1 MEQKKPQCRITYAL
15 WSFSYPSGEPLLLSS
30 IQTDIY
36 LYGLRSH
43 SLVTLPSSA
52 KKAVLSLDYDWKGQ
66 KVFWVSLEMA
76 AIMWSSLDQK
86 MTGSLIKGSYNSNV
100 AGAFRGMS
108 VYSCLKVVSRNTCGN
123 KMPLVST
130 GVQADSIAVDWVGRN
145 LYWINGVKSYI
156 AAIRLA
162 AASASSLYQ
171 SIILDEDLD
180 QPRSLA
186 LLPQKGLIWI

>member
-1 MEQKKPQCRITYAL
+1 M
-15 WSFSYPSGEPLLLSS
+15 
-30 IQTDIY
+30 
-36 LYGLRSH
+36 YGLRSH

-108 VYSCLKVVSRNTCGN
+108 VYGTPVETRCHLFPQVF
-123 KMPLVST
+123 
-130 GVQADSIAVDWVGRN
+130 
-145 LYWINGVKSYI
+145 
-156 AAIRLA
+156 RL
-162 AASASSLYQ
+162 
-171 SIILDEDLD
+171 IL
-180 QPRSLA
+180 
-186 LLPQKGLIWI
+186 

>member
-1 MEQKKPQCRITYAL
+1 M
-15 WSFSYPSGEPLLLSS
+15 SS

-43 SLVTLPSSA
+43 SLVALPSSA

-86 MTGSLIKGSYNSNV
+86 MTGSVIKGSYNSNV

-130 GVQADSIAVDWVGRN
+130 GVRADSIAVDWVGRN
-145 LYWINGVKSYI
+145 LYWINGVKSCI

-162 AASASSLYQ
+162 AASASSLDQ

-186 LLPQKGLIWI
+186 LLPQKGLI